1 MKTDM
6 TGTRE
11 QLSSSL
17 TRAWATLVEGV
28 EHRFELFTFELKESN
43 VRQARLLMTLQ
54 LAALALFMAF
64 LSLNALL
71 IVAFWE
77 NRVVV
82 VAAILVSYTVAGAL
96 LLWRTFAG
104 IQDAPPPF
112 AATVGALRKD
122 YEAWKSER

>member
-1 MKTDM
+1 MKTDIS
-6 TGTRE
+6 GTRE

-71 IVAFWE
+71 IVAFWD
-77 NRVVV
+77 NRLVVV
-82 VAAILVSYTVAGAL
+82 SAILVFYSVAGAL

-112 AATVGALRKD
+112 EATVGELRKD

>member
-6 TGTRE
+6 SGTRE

-71 IVAFWE
+71 IVAFWD

-82 VAAILVSYTVAGAL
+82 VSAILVLYSVAGAL

-104 IQDAPPPF
+104 IRDAPPPF
-112 AATVGALRKD
+112 EATVGELRKD